1 MIDCSAEF
9 TYKTARSGG
18 KGGQN
23 VNKVETLVEARW
35 HVASSSLLGPEQITL
50 IISKLAKSISKE
62 GYLMVQNSESRSQLS
77 NKENAR
83 NKLLAMI
90 NKALIVPK
98 KRKVTKVPRSVVE
111 ERLSDKKIR
120 SEKKMNRKRDFE

>member
-35 HVASSSLLGPEQITL
+35 HVASSSLLSPEQITL
-50 IISKLAKSISKE
+50 ITSKLTKSISKE
-62 GYLMVQNSESRSQLS
+62 GYLLVQSSESRSQLS

-83 NKLLAMI
+83 EKLLALI

-98 KRKVTKVPRSVVE
+98 KRKATKVPRSVIE

-120 SEKKMNRKRDFE
+120 SERKMNRRKDLE

>member
-9 TYKTARSGG
+9 EYKTARSGG

-23 VNKVETLVEARW
+23 VNKVETMVEARW
-35 HVASSSLLGPEQITL
+35 QVAASRLMNPEQIAL
-50 IISKLAKSISKE
+50 ITSKLGKSISKE
-62 GYLMVQNSESRSQLS
+62 GYLSVQNSESRSQLS
-77 NKENAR
+77 NKEDAR
-83 NKLLAMI
+83 EKLLAMI

-98 KRKVTKVPRSVVE
+98 KRKATKVPRSVIE